1 MQYGRQG
8 GGMFFASYAMD
19 TVTIQ
24 FHTFHTLIP

>member
-8 GGMFFASYAMD
+8 GGMFFTSYAMD

-24 FHTFHTLIP
+24 FHIFHTLIP